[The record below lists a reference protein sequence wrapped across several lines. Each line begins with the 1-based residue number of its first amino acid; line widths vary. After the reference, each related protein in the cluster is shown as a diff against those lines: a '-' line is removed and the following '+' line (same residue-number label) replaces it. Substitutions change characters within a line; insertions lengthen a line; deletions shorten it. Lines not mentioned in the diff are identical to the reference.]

1 MPGWLVCR
9 HSTFDG
15 HPYDGSIVNMG
26 LANADGGK
34 RKSFYADGIGRDAEA
49 GYRHVE

>member
-1 MPGWLVCR
+1 
-9 HSTFDG
+9 
-15 HPYDGSIVNMG
+15 MG

-34 RKSFYADGIGRDAEA
+34 RKSFYAARIGRDAEA